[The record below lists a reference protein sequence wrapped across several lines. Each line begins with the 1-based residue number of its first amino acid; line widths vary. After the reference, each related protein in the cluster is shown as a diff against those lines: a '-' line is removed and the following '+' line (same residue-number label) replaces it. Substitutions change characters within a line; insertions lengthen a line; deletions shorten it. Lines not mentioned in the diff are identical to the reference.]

1 MSNDERAPDRPI
13 EKIAPIVAL
22 RAVTRLKY
30 HLIRFTVKR
39 DLETLRIIPGGPW
52 LAIGAAVAMATTFG
66 LLRVGIGEMYAESV
80 AFLLLAPVVGL
91 LGWTLGVLLV
101 LLYAA
106 FDLSVSLGSIP
117 PETVLGRLVS
127 YGVLYALVVLIPS
140 AQRTVYLTVLQ
151 RGRERTDGH
160 NHWELAAAIT
170 SALVTGGLVYLWATV
185 APYLI
190 RPLFEY
196 SVGGLSS
203 GTARSLTVSRR
214 TAMMTLQS
222 QELLLSASAFIAAL
236 VVAIVIQ
243 RRASVVHVP
252 HGLGPGMVLR
262 GRLEWIAR
270 LFRYALV
277 LVVLAGVITDALD
290 IVLIAGA
297 FVAADLLLPA
307 LARVKAV
314 HTRLL
319 RVPWRAR
326 VLVAF
331 LLTFVVTQAIVEW
344 RYRPLGGSEFF
355 PYVLSLA
362 IGLLIFR
369 ILLDID
375 EAAMEYRIAKTE
387 EDDPTIV
394 PSVVL
399 VAFATFAFL
408 AMVPDVALAD
418 DCSGLTDCV
427 RVATAAVSAAFAA
440 LVAAVWYMVK
450 GVFSKVPPFIGH
462 LEPLLSEHGAKAQG
476 KTYDILR
483 EKARREYLMETQDIE
498 GFHQMK
504 TMSLEEI
511 REFINERRGQRSS
524 GISGFSIRRG

>member
-1 MSNDERAPDRPI
+1 MRTNDPDPNDQRA
-13 EKIAPIVAL
+13 KIAPIVAL
-22 RAVTRLKY
+22 KAITRLKY
-30 HLIRFTVKR
+30 RLIRFTVKR
-39 DLETLRIIPGGPW
+39 DLETLRTVPGGPW
-52 LAIGAAVAMATTFG
+52 VAIGAAVAMSAAFG
-66 LLRVGIGEMYAESV
+66 LFRVDVGEMYAESV
-80 AFLLLAPVVGL
+80 VFLLLAPVVGL
-91 LGWTLGVLLV
+91 LGWTPGVLLV

-106 FDLSVSLGSIP
+106 FDLSVSLGYIP

-140 AQRTVYLTVLQ
+140 AQRTVYLIVLH
-151 RGRERTDGH
+151 REWRDNHGR
-160 NHWELAAAIT
+160 WKLAAALA

-214 TAMMTLQS
+214 TAIMTLQT
-222 QELLLSASAFIAAL
+222 QELVLSVSAFVAAL
-236 VVAIVIQ
+236 VVAIGIQ
-243 RRASVVHVP
+243 RRAGIVHVP
-252 HGLGPGMVLR
+252 HGLGSGGVLR
-262 GRLEWIAR
+262 GRFEWIAR

-290 IVLIAGA
+290 IILIGGS
-297 FVAADLLLPA
+297 FVVADLLLPA

-331 LLTFVVTQAIVEW
+331 VLTFVVTQAIVEW

-375 EAAMEYRIAKTE
+375 EASMEYRIAKTE
-387 EDDPTIV
+387 EDDPIIV
-394 PSVVL
+394 RSVVL
-399 VAFATFAFL
+399 VGFATFVFL
-408 AMVPDVALAD
+408 AIVPDVALAD
-418 DCSGLTDCV
+418 DCSSLTDCV

-450 GVFSKVPPFIGH
+450 GVFSKVPPVISH
-462 LEPLLSEHGAKAQG
+462 LEPLLSEEGAEAQR

-483 EKARREYLMETQDIE
+483 EKARREYLTETQDIE

-511 REFINERRGQRSS
+511 REFIDERRGQQSS
-524 GISGFSIRRG
+524 GIRGFSIWGR